1 MSAKVSVIL
10 AVYNV
15 EKYIRKTLDSVVNQT
30 MRDIEIIVVDN
41 KSTDNTLKIVEEYA
55 KKELTLPMR
64 TLTCTVCVK
73 NGKRPLVSAKTKGEI
88 PKDLLLDAMQ
98 YVRRLVIKAPVTAG
112 QIIDSDFLQTGVPLI
127 AVEDIPCADD

>member
-1 MSAKVSVIL
+1 MENNELKEYTKNLTCIICPMGCQLEAAVKKVDPDDVQITVTGN
-10 AVYNV
+10 AC
-15 EKYIRKTLDSVVNQT
+15 KRG
-30 MRDIEIIVVDN
+30 
-41 KSTDNTLKIVEEYA
+41 EEYA

-98 YVRRLVIKAPVTAG
+98 YVRRLVINAPVTAG
-112 QIIDSDFLQTGVPLI
+112 QVIDFDFLQTGVPLV
-127 AVEDIPCADD
+127 AVEDIPCACD

>member
-1 MSAKVSVIL
+1 MENKELKEYTKNLTCIICPMGCQLEASVKKLDTEEVQIL
-10 AVYNV
+10 VTGNAC
-15 EKYIRKTLDSVVNQT
+15 KRG
-30 MRDIEIIVVDN
+30 
-41 KSTDNTLKIVEEYA
+41 EEYA

-73 NGKRPLVSAKTKGEI
+73 NGKRPLVSAKTNGEI

>member
-1 MSAKVSVIL
+1 MGCQLEA
-10 AVYNV
+10 NV
-15 EKYIRKTLDSVVNQT
+15 KKLDSEEVQISVTGNACK
-30 MRDIEIIVVDN
+30 RG
-41 KSTDNTLKIVEEYA
+41 EEYA
-55 KKELTLPMR
+55 KKELTHPMR

-112 QIIDSDFLQTGVPLI
+112 QIIVSDFLQTGVPLV